1 MRPHRLAALLA
12 PLLISAPA
20 SAQSPAVDFAT
31 RAPGR
36 VEVLLRSSGA
46 PLNVVVE
53 RRVERTLEEARAR
66 GVVLG
71 AARCR
76 TPCTV
81 WVPPGRLRLRSNG
94 PGIRGTDEDLEV
106 PDGGAVVRVRAGRA
120 VLHGVGVGLLA
131 AGATTLLATMFV
143 ALADQGVFSGTSRG
157 ALGLEPAA
165 VAGAAGLG
173 AALLAAGIPLTLIHR
188 NGASVSSFAPSAAA
202 VVTGGQGV
210 ALVIRGR
217 F

>member
-1 MRPHRLAALLA
+1 MA
-12 PLLISAPA
+12 APA
-20 SAQSPAVDFAT
+20 RGQSAAVDLSS

-36 VEVLLRSSGA
+36 VELALRSNGA

-53 RRVERTLEEARAR
+53 RRVDRTPEEARAR

-106 PDGGAVVRVRAGRA
+106 PEEGATVRVRAGRA

-157 ALGLEPAA
+157 SLGLEPAA
-165 VAGAAGLG
+165 VAGAAGVG
-173 AALLAAGIPLTLIHR
+173 AGLLAAGIPLTLIHR
-188 NGASVSSFAPSAAA
+188 NGVTVSPLAPSTAA
-202 VVTGGQGV
+202 VVAGRQGV
-210 ALVIRGR
+210 ALVLRGR